1 MDGVVGRKSPAF
13 ESLQYFFSFNV
24 FHSFKSIT
32 VKKLLGLNS
41 LQCFL
46 RRIPLSMSKIVL
58 AIQVSVL
65 KNTHHN
71 LRQLQNV
78 QDYILETLLGVKWR
92 FFCVNFHGEFCPPDF
107 KSSVR
112 TNIGRSLFV
121 EIAPI
126 FFQQFS
132 TQESFN
138 EKSGHARCRKMLRF
152 WKINFFPSNFQE
164 ASNFWVHCWLSFFEK
179 S

>member
-1 MDGVVGRKSPAF
+1 MF
-13 ESLQYFFSFNV
+13 Y
-24 FHSFKSIT
+24 SFKSIT

-92 FFCVNFHGEFCPPDF
+92 FFCVNFHGEFCPPNF

-126 FFQQFS
+126 FF
-132 TQESFN
+132 
-138 EKSGHARCRKMLRF
+138 
-152 WKINFFPSNFQE
+152 SNFQPR
-164 ASNFWVHCWLSFFEK
+164 SLSMKSPGMPDVAKCFVLGKLIFFRQIFRKRRIFGSIVGCHSSRKVEP
-179 S
+179 